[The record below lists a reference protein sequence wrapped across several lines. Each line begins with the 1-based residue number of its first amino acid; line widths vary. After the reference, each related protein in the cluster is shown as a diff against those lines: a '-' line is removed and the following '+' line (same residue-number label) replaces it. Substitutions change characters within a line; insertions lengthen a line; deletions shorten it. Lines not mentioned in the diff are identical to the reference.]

1 MKVGSFVACI
11 DDKFSADQL
20 KQLNKIPKDGD
31 YYTIRD
37 IVEYPDL
44 GRAGVRLE
52 EISNPPIEMKDGSMH
67 EPTFNIF
74 RFRELEVP
82 PPFEKELSAV
92 LDNDL
97 ELVETEDDGLFR
109 KIYN

>member
-1 MKVGSFVACI
+1 MKVGSFVECI
-11 DDKFSADQL
+11 DDKFSAEQL
-20 KQLNKIPKDGD
+20 SKLNKIPKEGD

-37 IVEYPDL
+37 IVDYPNL
-44 GRAGVRLE
+44 GRTGIRLE
-52 EISNPPIEMKDGSMH
+52 EISNPLIEMDGGMN

-82 PPFEKELSAV
+82 PPFEEELNAV

-97 ELVETEDDGLFR
+97 ELVETEDDELLR
-109 KIYN
+109 KIRN